1 MIRKAA
7 RRLAGE
13 ASRAGGYWLNGL
25 QRPPHFLRSLRSSP
39 FYEPVEFGWAV
50 KLVQAFSAVRAEAA
64 AARAPPKG
72 APRPAVSL
80 GGGGTA
86 ATPRDGIAIGASSSS
101 SAWDVVGS
109 RHDAGD
115 RSLSS
120 GGERREVT
128 CRRRE
133 GTLPGQFRDVA
144 RRVARA
150 GAAQRRPRRRCRS
163 GAQPEAL
170 PRYCSPPR
178 IDARRERHGG
188 ARRGGVH
195 LLGAA
200 RRRAPAPALPGSAR
214 SWMKGRQLTDELAG
228 AHLLPHCG
236 STNARL
242 TAHLPLIVPD
252 GCEIRVGDEVRQ
264 YREGEPRLP
273 DGSSARPRSSPRA
286 LGSPRVGELLIF
298 DDSYE
303 HEVWN
308 RHPTDVRV
316 VLLIR
321 FWHPDIAPAKY
332 AATKRAMRRA
342 VVRHRRN
349 TCLPPLDVSLT
360 PPS

>member
-1 MIRKAA
+1 
-7 RRLAGE
+7 
-13 ASRAGGYWLNGL
+13 
-25 QRPPHFLRSLRSSP
+25 
-39 FYEPVEFGWAV
+39 
-50 KLVQAFSAVRAEAA
+50 
-64 AARAPPKG
+64 
-72 APRPAVSL
+72 
-80 GGGGTA
+80 
-86 ATPRDGIAIGASSSS
+86 
-101 SAWDVVGS
+101 
-109 RHDAGD
+109 
-115 RSLSS
+115 
-120 GGERREVT
+120 
-128 CRRRE
+128 
-133 GTLPGQFRDVA
+133 
-144 RRVARA
+144 
-150 GAAQRRPRRRCRS
+150 
-163 GAQPEAL
+163 
-170 PRYCSPPR
+170 
-178 IDARRERHGG
+178 
-188 ARRGGVH
+188 
-195 LLGAA
+195 
-200 RRRAPAPALPGSAR
+200 
-214 SWMKGRQLTDELAG
+214 MKGRQLTDELAG

>member
-1 MIRKAA
+1 MSASPYIDLDTVSALRHPADLSAHAEAA

-72 APRPAVSL
+72 A
-80 GGGGTA
+80 
-86 ATPRDGIAIGASSSS
+86 SSSS

-120 GGERREVT
+120 GGEWRELVLLN
-128 CRRRE
+128 
-133 GTLPGQFRDVA
+133 GDPAVA
-144 RRVARA
+144 AEAARNRKRCPA
-150 GAAQRRPRRRCRS
+150 TAA
-163 GAQPEAL
+163 
-170 PRYCSPPR
+170 
-178 IDARRERHGG
+178 
-188 ARRGGVH
+188 
-195 LLGAA
+195 LLGSMPAA
-200 RRRAPAPALPGSAR
+200 SDMAERGVGECTFSALHG
-214 SWMKGRQLTDELAG
+214 G

-264 YREGEPRLP
+264 YRE
-273 DGSSARPRSSPRA
+273 
-286 LGSPRVGELLIF
+286 GELLIF